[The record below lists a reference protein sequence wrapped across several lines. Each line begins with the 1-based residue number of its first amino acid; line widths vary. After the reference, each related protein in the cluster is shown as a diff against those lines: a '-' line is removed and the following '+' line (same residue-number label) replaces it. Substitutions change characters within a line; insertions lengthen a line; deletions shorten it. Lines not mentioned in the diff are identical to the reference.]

1 MPERSQP
8 GNNYPHFSVHRLR
21 QRAAQGLG
29 EQGSDQAEVDRLFVT
44 SPEGGRPD
52 PHIIDADDVTR
63 GLGLDH
69 DLSLRISQVV
79 RDTRADYST
88 KSAQQRIVAARGRL
102 IAVMRAMVPHVP
114 SDARQEVMRRA
125 IAYWKTQAPIDLGR
139 TPQMRFG
146 VNKSEAGDLV
156 KAKYRKRVA
165 TGNPKRPW
173 RYIYD
178 EGQSPAKAK
187 ESADVEK
194 LTKLIGRIRPALAAL
209 RAKDTPTSAPFHALA
224 GTITAG
230 MTLADRLYKHLTGRS
245 IPKKKVA
252 PTPPAEDK
260 PKSDKK
266 RGEDKKPRKKAE
278 RKKVGMLARALLKA
292 YRELAALLEEAH
304 EGAKVAEARE
314 ATPKAHTQ
322 EALLAAGGK
331 LWEAHGKWKVFQEEV
346 AKWEKFKKE
355 HSQIRKSMV
364 AAIPLGK
371 AMNAGWG
378 TGPSGSGGPGSRTD
392 SLPDFSIY
400 LSPEYQG
407 RRERELLAAENRRD
421 AERDRA
427 RRMWGP
433 REQEGGNPELRYERQ
448 GWEARYAERTK
459 PMLGIRKPTARGA
472 KIKGN

>member
-88 KSAQQRIVAARGRL
+88 KSAQQRIIAARGRL

-125 IAYWKTQAPIDLGR
+125 ISYWKAQAPIDLGR

-146 VNKSEAGDLV
+146 VSKSEAGV
-156 KAKYRKRVA
+156 
-165 TGNPKRPW
+165 
-173 RYIYD
+173 
-178 EGQSPAKAK
+178 Q
-187 ESADVEK
+187 
-194 LTKLIGRIRPALAAL
+194 
-209 RAKDTPTSAPFHALA
+209 
-224 GTITAG
+224 
-230 MTLADRLYKHLTGRS
+230 
-245 IPKKKVA
+245 
-252 PTPPAEDK
+252 
-260 PKSDKK
+260 KS
-266 RGEDKKPRKKAE
+266 
-278 RKKVGMLARALLKA
+278 L
-292 YRELAALLEEAH
+292 
-304 EGAKVAEARE
+304 
-314 ATPKAHTQ
+314 
-322 EALLAAGGK
+322 
-331 LWEAHGKWKVFQEEV
+331 
-346 AKWEKFKKE
+346 
-355 HSQIRKSMV
+355 V
-364 AAIPLGK
+364 AAIPLSK

-407 RRERELLAAENRRD
+407 RREQELLAAENRRD

-433 REQEGGNPELRYERQ
+433 REREGGNPELRYERQ

-459 PMLGIRKPTARGA
+459 PMLGIRMPTARGA
-472 KIKGN
+472 KVKR